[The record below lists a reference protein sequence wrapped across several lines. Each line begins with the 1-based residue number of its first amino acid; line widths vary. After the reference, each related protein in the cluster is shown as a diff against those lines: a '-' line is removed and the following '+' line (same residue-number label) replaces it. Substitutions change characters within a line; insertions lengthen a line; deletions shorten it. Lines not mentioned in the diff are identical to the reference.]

1 MARRLPFHKGPRT
14 ECRLTQATNS
24 RTCCC
29 NCVEKGPH
37 IRLADHIPRSSTA
50 GGEGRAAG
58 AGAGIKSGTFD
69 PNRLSS
75 GSMFF
80 PYLHTSAS
88 RNAECPSRDSGRSL
102 RARSHWSRIA
112 RSIVETAARFPTVSA
127 QKEQRLRLPKVSSG
141 FVVGS
146 HGASAID
153 RCDISCSLAAIH
165 SRTG

>member
-1 MARRLPFHKGPRT
+1 MPPVPPSTGVNTKINGLSGIESNIFNGQTFAVSQGAPDQ
-14 ECRLTQATNS
+14 CRLTQATNS

-58 AGAGIKSGTFD
+58 AGAGIQSGTFD

-80 PYLHTSAS
+80 PYLHTS
-88 RNAECPSRDSGRSL
+88 
-102 RARSHWSRIA
+102 
-112 RSIVETAARFPTVSA
+112 
-127 QKEQRLRLPKVSSG
+127 
-141 FVVGS
+141 
-146 HGASAID
+146 
-153 RCDISCSLAAIH
+153 
-165 SRTG
+165 